1 MKNRF
6 KFKFCSSLECT
17 LLRWLKMQG
26 CLSQSWSNTV
36 TLPLSSRCLRLCMF
50 WSNLDGSLRHGG
62 ACPVWVSR
70 FVSPRWASTSF
81 LHKQWFTSCSTA
93 PRNCD
98 QIRNVHMLLSFISKS
113 RPSVWQFDRRNA
125 SVSTMRAQ
133 NECEN
138 APGRSGAWVWNRARR
153 RINYG

>member
-50 WSNLDGSLRHGG
+50 WSNLDGSLGHGG

-81 LHKQWFTSCSTA
+81 LH
-93 PRNCD
+93 NND
-98 QIRNVHMLLSFISKS
+98 LLHAALPLETVTKSGTYVSKLYLKIQAERVTIWS
-113 RPSVWQFDRRNA
+113 QKHFSEHDESAERMRECAREKRR
-125 SVSTMRAQ
+125 MDLK
-133 NECEN
+133 
-138 APGRSGAWVWNRARR
+138 
-153 RINYG
+153 